1 MKTGRH
7 AGESITNGCQSI
19 RPFSTPTL
27 CRCRHYNL
35 TRTGFDNLTSTVA
48 YVGCMTAP
56 HHLGR
61 YLDDVDRSHWPDLA
75 SVVMFLRYRDSCLS
89 VSAYGV
95 TGQRWCTS
103 HGTPKKV
110 VIPPAHELPLLTSLH
125 DAGASMKCLGW
136 ELRFLLVSCSPRLT
150 APASSLAHNNRTSR
164 SRSSGGREQT
174 RRAGRLWP

>member
-1 MKTGRH
+1 MPVNSAIFYSHLVPLSSLQPHPYWIR
-7 AGESITNGCQSI
+7 QSDKH
-19 RPFSTPTL
+19 RGL
-27 CRCRHYNL
+27 R
-35 TRTGFDNLTSTVA
+35 
-48 YVGCMTAP
+48 CMTAP